1 MEKVFV
7 TVGTTKFDQLINKLL
22 ENETIKLLELLGC
35 RKLVIQKGFSP
46 GEIFSSS
53 IKSTGI
59 VVEIFDYAPSIINHI
74 KEADFVIGHS
84 GAGTVLDVL
93 RCGKPLLVVINDSL
107 MDNHQTELADKLSS
121 QNYLKSCTVS
131 DLLTAL
137 QSFNVNSINKFP
149 SPDFDKFPTFLDSL
163 F

>member
-1 MEKVFV
+1 MVWSLFWNFFFV
-7 TVGTTKFDQLINKLL
+7 LFSFPFFFFSLL
-22 ENETIKLLELLGC
+22 
-35 RKLVIQKGFSP
+35 
-46 GEIFSSS
+46 
-53 IKSTGI
+53 
-59 VVEIFDYAPSIINHI
+59 
-74 KEADFVIGHS
+74 